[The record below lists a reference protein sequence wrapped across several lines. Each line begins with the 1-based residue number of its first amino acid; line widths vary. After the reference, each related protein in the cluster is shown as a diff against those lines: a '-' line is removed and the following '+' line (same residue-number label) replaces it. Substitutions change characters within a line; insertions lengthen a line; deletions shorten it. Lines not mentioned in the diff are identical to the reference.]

1 MGVENGMF
9 KSEIGSGFE
18 DTGGTPPP
26 RIPRSTPPPRGV
38 SEGDAMITKLTKCV
52 NDLKAEE
59 ELRVKEAENVVKNK
73 EREELLRFER
83 AQLEQK
89 LEFEKKI
96 EESKKNQAP
105 AKLAE
110 AKGSETRHTK
120 LPKLNIAKFNGSH
133 TDWLRFWNIF
143 EAEVDKCSDL
153 AGVTK
158 FAYLKDLLEPKI
170 RASIDGLPF
179 SSEGYGRAK
188 SILKNKYG
196 RTSEIVNAYVQNIMA
211 LPSVSGSNPVK
222 IHQFYDKLLFNVQA
236 LETLGRLQDVNGY
249 VRMSLDKLEAIRGDL
264 VRTDDDWQDWDFPKF
279 VTALRKW
286 TEEIQFPSSRLTRA
300 RKVIFREEP
309 RVTHSTTR
317 DKRTGVPLGVF
328 IAKTLTTSRSSA
340 TSSLTQLKGERS
352 LSRSAYV
359 LIAPNPITERRSA
372 RAEERV

>member
-1 MGVENGMF
+1 MEDISKGIQGKVKLPQFTLG
-9 KSEIGSGFE
+9 KSQEIQNIGSALLITRHRDSLNTIVQSIEQLKLQVVEEMFNNDKLE
-18 DTGGTPPP
+18 EE
-26 RIPRSTPPPRGV
+26 ISTWTATIEGRV
-38 SEGDAMITKLTKCV
+38 SEGDAMITKLTKWV

-96 EESKKNQAP
+96 EEPKKNQAP

-110 AKGSETRHTK
+110 AKGSETSHTK
-120 LPKLNIAKFNGSH
+120 LPKLTIAKFNGSH
-133 TDWLRFWNIF
+133 TDWLRFWNIV
-143 EAEVDKCSDL
+143 EAEVAKCSDL

-158 FAYLKDLLEPKI
+158 FAYLEDLLEPKI

-179 SSEGYGRAK
+179 SSEGYERAK

-211 LPSVSGSNPVK
+211 LPSVSGSSPVK

-264 VRTDDDWQDWDFPKF
+264 VQTDDDWQDWDFPKF
-279 VTALRKW
+279 LTALRKW
-286 TEEIQFPSSRLTRA
+286 TERNPVSVKSIDKSQESHL
-300 RKVIFREEP
+300 P
-309 RVTHSTTR
+309 RRTTH
-317 DKRTGVPLGVF
+317 D
-328 IAKTLTTSRSSA
+328 
-340 TSSLTQLKGERS
+340 SLL
-352 LSRSAYV
+352 
-359 LIAPNPITERRSA
+359 
-372 RAEERV
+372 RVRMF